1 MDNGGR
7 GRTGI
12 RMNTMLEQALSTVAY
27 REGNFA
33 LPSGV
38 ESDHYWDVAAAAMHP
53 LVHQALSRHLG
64 QLVDRTP
71 FVNMVAG
78 PEIGAVPLVFAA
90 LQGSLNVRYA
100 LIIREERKL
109 YGAGGHLMGP
119 TPGWDAKCLMLE
131 DVVTT
136 GVSLIKAA
144 VTLRQEYPK
153 VEIVGM
159 HALILRAEQQDEVRE
174 NFEKLGIPFAFSYTD
189 DQLVKGGVKQ

>member
-1 MDNGGR
+1 
-7 GRTGI
+7 
-12 RMNTMLEQALSTVAY
+12 MNTLLEKALSAVAY
-27 REGNFA
+27 KEGNYVLA
-33 LPSGV
+33 PGV
-38 ESDHYWDVAAAAMHP
+38 ESDHYWDVAGAAMHP
-53 LVHQALSRHLG
+53 LVHQALSRHMG
-64 QLVDRTP
+64 KLVDGTP
-71 FVNMVAG
+71 GANMVAG
-78 PEIGAVPLVFAA
+78 TELGAVPLVYAA

-100 LIIREERKL
+100 LIIRKERKV
-109 YGAGGHLMGP
+109 YGRGGHLVGP
-119 TPGWDAKCLMLE
+119 APGWDAKCLMLE

-159 HALILRAEQQDEVRE
+159 HALILRADTQDEARE